1 MTKTAIK
8 PDGMK
13 AVGPYSL
20 GIEAGG
26 FIHFSGQVPLDQ
38 ATGKLV
44 EGDIQVQTRQVLE
57 NLKRVMAA
65 AGVGFED
72 VFKCVVFLTDMG
84 NFAAVNEVYAEYMV
98 EPFPA
103 RSCVQVAGL
112 PLGAQVE
119 IEAIA
124 VAKG

>member
-1 MTKTAIK
+1 MTKIAIK
-8 PDGMK
+8 PEGMT

-20 GIEAGG
+20 GIEVGG
-26 FIHFSGQVPLDQ
+26 FLHFSGQVPLDQ
-38 ATGKLV
+38 VTGKLV

-57 NLKRVMAA
+57 NLKQVMAA
-65 AGVGFED
+65 AEVGFED
-72 VFKCVVFLTDMG
+72 VVKCVVFLTDMG
-84 NFAAVNEVYAEYMV
+84 DFAAVNEVYAEYMV

-124 VAKG
+124 FAKA

>member
-8 PDGMK
+8 PDGMT

-20 GIEAGG
+20 GVEAGG
-26 FIHFSGQVPLDQ
+26 YVYFSGQVPLDPM
-38 ATGKLV
+38 TGRLV
-44 EGDIQVQTRQVLE
+44 SGDIQAQTRQSLE
-57 NLKRVMAA
+57 NLKRVMGA
-65 AGVGFED
+65 AGLGFAD
-72 VFKCVVFLTDMG
+72 VVKCVVFLTDMK

-98 EPFPA
+98 DPFPA

-112 PLGAQVE
+112 PLGAEVE

-124 VAKG
+124 VSKS

>member
-1 MTKTAIK
+1 MT
-8 PDGMK
+8 

-38 ATGKLV
+38 ATGKLI
-44 EGDIQVQTRQVLE
+44 EGDIQAQTRQALE

-72 VFKCVVFLTDMG
+72 VVKCVVFLTDMG

-112 PLGAQVE
+112 PLGAEVE

-124 VAKG
+124 VSKS

>member
-1 MTKTAIK
+1 MVSGLSTASRTWQRPK
-8 PDGMK
+8 PSPASSRDTSK
-13 AVGPYSL
+13 FPRP
-20 GIEAGG
+20 
-26 FIHFSGQVPLDQ
+26 FSGV
-38 ATGKLV
+38 A
-44 EGDIQVQTRQVLE
+44 QTRQVLE

-72 VFKCVVFLTDMG
+72 VVKCVVFLTDMG
-84 NFAAVNEVYAEYMV
+84 NFAAVNEVYAEYMA